1 MSTDEIVLFF
11 SVFGF
16 IWGYGTCHFLNK
28 MPKVTEVKNYRPYD
42 WAIDGE

>member
-16 IWGYGTCHFLNK
+16 LCGYGTCAFGNAVA
-28 MPKVTEVKNYRPYD
+28 KVTPVKNYRPYD

>member
-16 IWGYGTCHFLNK
+16 FWGYATCAFRNALSK
-28 MPKVTEVKNYRPYD
+28 DTEVKNYRPYD